1 MYKMLIVDDE
11 DEVREAIA
19 FKTDWAACGFELVGG
34 CANGRDALEAAEK
47 LQPDVVLTDICMPYM
62 DGLELAERLT
72 EQYRELKIVILTGFE
87 QFDYAKQA
95 IKLKV
100 NDYLLKPINLQEL
113 TEFLLKLKAELDE
126 EAARLA
132 DLTALRA
139 QWQESYPLLRERFLN
154 RLVLHPM
161 TDDSIR
167 RKLDSFQLVLSGP
180 SYAALLLELETE
192 RGEYGEGEAGGGSS
206 LPDKDLL
213 RFAAANIAQEIA
225 EQEYG
230 GVAFQT
236 RDDRIAILLGGE
248 GGMLDAHMQKV
259 AGFVSGALA
268 KYLKLPASIG
278 LGRVYPSL
286 HQLRYSYQEAAS
298 ALEYRYLT
306 GTGRILSIQDVEF
319 GEPVG
324 EAEYNE
330 FERGLSAAVKTGNA
344 SRACQAIEDWVAR
357 LRASGMKMNGVV
369 GYMHRTLA
377 TVIQAGTQSGLDHVD
392 GLGSFFFAK
401 LNTLKTVE
409 DARSW
414 LEELCGQ
421 VIRDLARRRTDA
433 SHTQMMQA
441 IAYIHEHYSRAE
453 LTLGEV
459 CQHVYLSLSYFSSL
473 FKQHT
478 GHTFVEY
485 LTKHRLA
492 KAKELLLATSL
503 KTYEISERVGYQDPQ
518 YFSVIFK
525 RHFGMSPKEF
535 RSAGKGSAP
544 A

>member
-1 MYKMLIVDDE
+1 MLIVDDE
-11 DEVREAIA
+11 DKVREAIA

-161 TDDSIR
+161 TDEAIR
-167 RKLDSFQLVLSGP
+167 RKLDSFRLGLSGP

-192 RGEYGEGEAGGGSS
+192 QGDAGGSH
-206 LPDKDLL
+206 PDKDLL

-248 GGMLDAHMQKV
+248 GGMLGAHMQKV

-268 KYLKLPASIG
+268 KYLKLSVSIG

-286 HQLRYSYQEAAS
+286 HQLRYSYQEASS

-306 GTGRILSIQDVEF
+306 GDGRILSIQDVEF

-330 FERGLSAAVKTGNA
+330 FERELSAAVKTGNTA
-344 SRACQAIEDWVAR
+344 RALQAVEDWVAR
-357 LRASGMKMNGVV
+357 LRASAMRMNGVV

-377 TVIQAGTQSGLDHVD
+377 TVIQAGTQSGLDQGD
-392 GLGSFFFAK
+392 GLGGIFFAK
-401 LNTLKTVE
+401 LNALKTIE
-409 DARSW
+409 EARSW

-421 VIRDLARRRTDA
+421 VIRDLARRRSDA
-433 SHTQMMQA
+433 SHTQMMEA

-473 FKQHT
+473 FKQQT
-478 GHTFVEY
+478 GLTFVEY

-492 KAKELLLATSL
+492 KARELLLATSL